1 MRILKN
7 GSVCWRVMDREDNQA
22 AKDLLDV
29 ARGLRAEDL
38 CEVVTYLIDK
48 GGSEFSYDEELDVFR
63 FSEDGLF
70 AFCEEFADWELL
82 EERGCLD
89 F

>member
-1 MRILKN
+1 
-7 GSVCWRVMDREDNQA
+7 MDRKDNQA
-22 AKDLLDV
+22 AKDLLDI
-29 ARGLRAEDL
+29 ARGLQAEDL

-63 FSEDGLF
+63 FSEDGRF

>member
-1 MRILKN
+1 
-7 GSVCWRVMDREDNQA
+7 MDRKDNQA

-29 ARGLRAEDL
+29 ARGLQAEDL

-63 FSEDGLF
+63 FSEDGRF

>member
-1 MRILKN
+1 
-7 GSVCWRVMDREDNQA
+7 MDRKDNQA

-29 ARGLRAEDL
+29 ARGLQAEDL

-63 FSEDGLF
+63 FSEDGRF
-70 AFCEEFADWELL
+70 AFCEEFADWEIL